1 MNRMGGRRNAAGLNR
16 GRYRVSAAALLMT
29 AALALAGCSARPPAS
44 APSRSSSSAPASG
57 GPATD
62 FLTVPPGGKL
72 PTGAQCARQVRAV
85 PSTEIRPG
93 NGTAN
98 YTTGQPVGPGL
109 FPRGD
114 SAQAAALAPLISGD
128 FTGTTQQIL
137 EWAACKWGINQDV
150 VFAQAAAESSWNQ
163 SHVSDWGTDRALC
176 PPGHGLGADG
186 VSGECPQSYGI
197 LQTKAFQWQ
206 AAWPAIAEST
216 AMNVDVAYAI
226 WRSCFNGDEVW
237 LQNSATPA
245 HPYRLG
251 DLWGCV
257 GRWFAGSWHTSD
269 AEGYIQ
275 RVQHLLQEK
284 VWEQPGFIFDG

>member
-1 MNRMGGRRNAAGLNR
+1 MRHSRHNVGHRRAIR
-16 GRYRVSAAALLMT
+16 RRYRVTAVALLVT
-29 AALALAGCSARPPAS
+29 VALALAGCSTRPLAS
-44 APSRSSSSAPASG
+44 RPRSD

-62 FLTVPPGGKL
+62 FLTVPPGGRL

-93 NGTAN
+93 NERAN
-98 YTTGQPVGPGL
+98 HFIGHQVGPGL
-109 FPRGD
+109 FPSGD
-114 SAQAAALAPLISGD
+114 SPRVTALAPLISGD

-137 EWAACKWGINQDV
+137 EWAACKWGVNQDV

-163 SHVSDWGTDRALC
+163 SHVSDWGSDPALC

-197 LQTKAFQWQ
+197 LQTKYIQWK
-206 AAWPAIAEST
+206 AAWPAITEST

-226 WRSCFNGDEVW
+226 WRSCFDGDEVW
-237 LQNSATPA
+237 LQNSASPA
-245 HPYRLG
+245 HPYRSG

-257 GRWFAGSWHTSD
+257 GRWFAGSWYTSA

>member
-1 MNRMGGRRNAAGLNR
+1 MSRMGGRRNAVGLNG
-16 GRYRVSAAALLMT
+16 GRYRVSAGALLMT
-29 AALALAGCSARPPAS
+29 VALALAGCSAPPPAPV
-44 APSRSSSSAPASG
+44 PSRSPSSAPASD

-93 NGTAN
+93 NGRAN
-98 YTTGQPVGPGL
+98 HTTGQPVGPGL
-109 FPRGD
+109 LPRGD
-114 SAQAAALAPLISGD
+114 SPQATALARLISGN

-163 SHVSDWGTDRALC
+163 SHVSDWVTDAALC
-176 PPGHGLGADG
+176 PPGHGLGVNG
-186 VSGECPQSYGI
+186 VPGECPQSYGI
-197 LQTKAFQWQ
+197 LQTKYIQWK
-206 AAWPAIAEST
+206 AAWPTIAEST
-216 AMNVDVAYAI
+216 AMNADVAYAI

-245 HPYRLG
+245 HPYRPG

-257 GRWFAGSWHTSD
+257 GRWFAGSWYTSA

>member
-1 MNRMGGRRNAAGLNR
+1 MRHSRHNGGHGRAIRR
-16 GRYRVSAAALLMT
+16 RYRVTAVALLVT
-29 AALALAGCSARPPAS
+29 AALALAGCSTRPLAS
-44 APSRSSSSAPASG
+44 RPRSD

-62 FLTVPPGGKL
+62 FLTVPPGGRL

-93 NGTAN
+93 NERAN
-98 YTTGQPVGPGL
+98 HFIGHQVGPGL
-109 FPRGD
+109 FPSGD
-114 SAQAAALAPLISGD
+114 SPQVTALAPLISGN

-163 SHVSDWGTDRALC
+163 SHVSDWTTDPAQC

-186 VSGECPQSYGI
+186 VPGECPESYGI
-197 LQTKAFQWQ
+197 LQTKYIDWK
-206 AAWPAIAEST
+206 AAWPAVAEAT

-226 WRSCFNGDEVW
+226 WRSCFDGDEVW
-237 LQNSATPA
+237 LRNSATPA
-245 HPYRLG
+245 HPYQPG

-257 GRWFAGSWHTSD
+257 GRWFAGSWYTPA

-275 RVQHLLQEK
+275 RVQHLLQAK
-284 VWEQPGFIFDG
+284 VWEEPGFIVDG